1 MVPFREEPMR
11 ELVPP
16 LSRCR
21 PPAGVLVGALAI
33 AALVSPLAGTVLAQS
48 YPDKPIRLIVPA
60 GPGGPTDVPAR
71 LLSLILPKLGQPVV
85 IENRAGAGG
94 AIGARAVVAAAPDGY
109 TLLVGNTSVLAVAPA
124 VSASAGYDPTRQL
137 AAVAKFSESYQV
149 LVVRPDFPAKTAGE
163 LIAYAKSHPG
173 ELNYAHTG
181 PGGLPHMTGELFK
194 SAAGVDI
201 VGVPYKSGGES
212 VTAVLGG
219 QVQMTFEGI
228 TILLPLIREGRLRAL
243 AVTSRTRTPLAAD
256 LPTVIEAGVPDY
268 EVTTFNGV
276 AAPAG
281 TPDAIIARLNAAIN
295 EGLSAPDM
303 QASITKLGAVAMPG
317 TAAEFAAFIAA
328 QGRKWAAV
336 AKAANIRID

>member
-1 MVPFREEPMR
+1 MR
-11 ELVPP
+11 ECVQPRGRRRLQSAPI
-16 LSRCR
+16 
-21 PPAGVLVGALAI
+21 AT
-33 AALVSPLAGTVLAQS
+33 AALFVFAVAAPADEARAQA

-71 LLSLILPKLGQPVV
+71 LLSQILPKLGQPVV
-85 IENRAGAGG
+85 VENRAGAGG
-94 AIGARAVVAAAPDGY
+94 AIGARAVVAAPPDGY
-109 TLLVGNTSVLAVAPA
+109 TLLVGNTSVFAVAPA

-137 AAVAKFSESYQV
+137 AAVAKFSESYQI
-149 LVVRPDFPAKTAGE
+149 LVVRPDFPAKSARE
-163 LIAYAKSHPG
+163 LIALAKRRPG

-181 PGGLPHMTGELFK
+181 VGGLPHMTGELFK

-201 VGVPYKSGGES
+201 VGVPYKGGGES

-219 QVQMTFEGI
+219 QVQMTFESI

-243 AVTSRTRTPLAAD
+243 AVTSRVRTPLAPD
-256 LPTVIEAGVPDY
+256 LPTMIEAGVPDY

-281 TPDAIIARLNAAIN
+281 TPEAIVARLNAAIN
-295 EGLSAPDM
+295 EGLVAPEM
-303 QASITKLGAVAMPG
+303 QETITKLGAVAVPG
-317 TAAEFAAFIAA
+317 TAADFAAFIAA
-328 QGRKWAAV
+328 QERKWSAV